1 MFVRMCGP
9 GQQKGKFF
17 FACLRILSFI
27 LSPIIILTYITS
39 LLFWDVV
46 YTTSIPADATH
57 VSNFYT
63 PDLKNG
69 EDHIAALVLFGGF
82 FGIIHILGYFFTSF
96 PLPVERNVWLVAS
109 LVITVM
115 PLAWILIMTPITS
128 ILILIYKPTI
138 VQQAQPDPAN
148 WLPPKA
154 GRRFNL
160 LKKCFQVIRAVTYVV
175 ARVVIL
181 GLALE
186 LLRKQPDSAFRIV
199 DWTKFIP
206 HL

>member
-1 MFVRMCGP
+1 MFIHMCGP

-17 FACLRILSFI
+17 FTGLRILNFI
-27 LSPIIILTYITS
+27 LSPIIILIYIIS

-57 VSNFYT
+57 VSTFYT
-63 PDLKNG
+63 PDPKIG

-115 PLAWILIMTPITS
+115 PLAWILIMTPIT
-128 ILILIYKPTI
+128 LILIYKPTI

-186 LLRKQPDSAFRIV
+186 LL
-199 DWTKFIP
+199 
-206 HL
+206 

>member
-1 MFVRMCGP
+1 MCGP

-17 FACLRILSFI
+17 FTGLRILNFI
-27 LSPIIILTYITS
+27 LSPIIILIYIIS
-39 LLFWDVV
+39 LLFWNVV

-57 VSNFYT
+57 VSTFYT
-63 PDLKNG
+63 PDSKIG

-96 PLPVERNVWLVAS
+96 PLPVERSLWLITS
-109 LVITVM
+109 LVITVV
-115 PLAWILIMTPITS
+115 PLAWTFIMTPIIN
-128 ILILIYKPTI
+128 ILILIYKPMI
-138 VQQAQPDPAN
+138 VQQAQSDPAS

-154 GRRFNL
+154 GQRFNL
-160 LKKCFQVIRAVTYVV
+160 LKKCFEVTRAVTYVA

-181 GLALE
+181 GLAIE
-186 LLRKQPDSAFRIV
+186 MLRNQPDSAFRIV